1 MVGTECAPIMGVLF
15 DLDGL
20 LVDTEKPFAKCWV
33 DVCVQH
39 GFPVTEKDA
48 LTLVGMGVRE
58 EAAQT
63 KKLYGADFPFD
74 KLREETYR
82 VTIDYHEKH
91 GMRLMRGAQELLG
104 SLKAKKIPICLAT
117 GTMYERTLWKLHVSG
132 LEGIFDAITTG
143 SDVQKGKPDP
153 SIFLVAAQKI
163 GVKPENCVGFED
175 STVGLLSLQAAG
187 IRSIFIKDLIEP
199 PPDVLETVWKR
210 FDSLDEALGLF

>member
-1 MVGTECAPIMGVLF
+1 MKKEGVLF

-20 LVDTEKPFAKCWV
+20 LVDTEKPFLDCWV
-33 DVCVQH
+33 EACAKQ
-39 GFPVTEKDA
+39 GFPVTEKEA

-58 EAAQT
+58 EEAET
-63 KKLYGADFPFD
+63 KRLYGAAFPFA

-82 VTIDYHEKH
+82 VTIEYHEKH
-91 GMRLMRGAQELLG
+91 GMRLMRGAKELLG
-104 SLKAKKIPICLAT
+104 CLKDKKIPLCLAT
-117 GTMYERTLWKLHVSG
+117 GTMYERTLWKLRVSG

-163 GVKPENCVGFED
+163 GIEPANCMGFED
-175 STVGLLSLQAAG
+175 STVGLLALQAAG

-199 PPDVLETVWKR
+199 PPDILKTVWKR
-210 FDSLDEALGLF
+210 FNSLDEAISLF

>member
-1 MVGTECAPIMGVLF
+1 MMEIKGVLF

-20 LVDTEKPFAKCWV
+20 LVDTEKPFLDCWV

-63 KKLYGADFPFD
+63 KQMYGEDFPFE

-82 VTIDYHEKH
+82 VTVSYHEQH
-91 GMRLMRGAQELLG
+91 GMRVMRGAQALL
-104 SLKAKKIPICLAT
+104 SRLKDKKIPICLAT
-117 GTMYERTLWKLHVSG
+117 GTMYERTLWKLRVSG
-132 LEGIFDAITTG
+132 LEDIFDAITTG

-153 SIFLVAAQKI
+153 SIFLTAAQKI
-163 GVKPENCVGFED
+163 SIAPQNCVGFED
-175 STVGLLSLQAAG
+175 STVGLLSLHAAG
-187 IRSIFIKDLIEP
+187 IRSIFIKDIIEP
-199 PPDVLETVWKR
+199 PPDVLQTVWKR
-210 FDSLDEALGLF
+210 FNSLDEAIGLF